1 VKEVIELI
9 ERTSKVAVLG
19 HVMPDGDCVSSV
31 LSLAV
36 GLERLGK
43 IVEAVIDSKI
53 PYVFEKMPFVQKISS
68 EMKISPE
75 LLIVVDS
82 SSPDRLGRYAT
93 LPESV
98 PTIVIDHHSTNSCF
112 GWKNWIDSSFA
123 ATAQMVFRLNKLLG
137 VPYDPD
143 LATVNYLGIATD
155 TGFFRHSNTDTRV
168 FEDVYELSKLGANAH
183 FVAKELLENKRFEQ
197 YKLFAEVLSR
207 LQTVSDGKIAYSFID
222 YETYEKYGCTDEDSS
237 GFVGELRA
245 LRGVEVAVLFME
257 YPKGKVHVSLRSKDW
272 FDVSKVALHF
282 GGGGHPRAAG
292 ITLEGVKLLEFM
304 EKMLEY
310 LKEVFALEAKVTHEG
325 QEALERDVLG
335 G

>member
-1 VKEVIELI
+1 MEEIAELI
-9 ERTSKVAVLG
+9 EQVNSVVVLG

-31 LSLAV
+31 LTLSV

-43 IVEAVIDSKI
+43 VVEAVIDSKI
-53 PYVFEKMPFVQKISS
+53 PYVFERIPFVQKISS
-68 EMKISPE
+68 EMEISPE
-75 LLIVVDS
+75 LLIVVDT
-82 SSPDRLGRYAT
+82 SSPDRLGRYVT
-93 LPESV
+93 LVERI
-98 PTIVIDHHSTNSCF
+98 PTIVVDHHLTNSYF
-112 GWKNWIDSSFA
+112 GWRNWIDPSFA

-155 TGFFRHSNTDTRV
+155 TGFFRNSNTDVRV

-183 FVAKELLENKRFEQ
+183 LVAKELLENKRFEQ
-197 YKLFAEVLSR
+197 YKLFAEVLNR
-207 LQTVSDGKIAYSFID
+207 LQTVLDGRIAYSFID
-222 YETYEKYGCTDEDSS
+222 YETYERYNCTDEDSS

-257 YPKGKVHVSLRSKDW
+257 YPKGRVHVSLRSKDW

-292 ITLEGVKLLEFM
+292 VTLEGVKLSELM
-304 EKMLEY
+304 GKMLEY
-310 LKEVFALEAKVTHEG
+310 LKEVFSLEARATYEG
-325 QEALERDVLG
+325 
-335 G
+335 